1 MKRLFTLFILNATML
16 GVRAA
21 DTTIANL
28 TSTATIADPWRMPWE
43 NPGVLDYSITFN
55 GLTNLILN
63 GMANQAFAQ
72 AAAQAATNGF
82 PWGVLYDPVGAGT
95 TAAQNATNLLGQV
108 YLLLSGGTETG
119 PVLSSSSTTNAP
131 SGPEL
136 VTAHWVRSL
145 LANGFV
151 GYASTNVDIN
161 ATNPGSGQLMFTFS
175 GTIPVTNNR
184 VYVAPNS
191 GDYLGGV
198 MTTNTFQTLQGPA
211 SINIFAAALGGS
223 GGPSLSIHAE
233 VYYSYDKTNWF
244 GDFTSGNQTI
254 AIGITNLYQFVVSF
268 PTITATNASGFF
280 IERRLKV
287 GTATGATH
295 PNLMFLIGTNA
306 VSGTNDASHT
316 FFSGS
321 VSGNQPVTLT
331 GDATGSGTGSIAVTV
346 TNLQQGLITNKVHWT
361 NVVSLTNSQFQKVDM
376 QIKEGDFETNA
387 GFAFLGIIN
396 KSTTNYQS
404 AVIYVHN
411 TTGSVVPI
419 TAPVNVFTNGFNSY
433 TVTNYSVVLF
443 TYHPLFNWTNMLVF
457 PMN

>member
-1 MKRLFTLFILNATML
+1 MTRLFALAILVCSTWNTL
-16 GVRAA
+16 AA
-21 DTTIANL
+21 DSTIGNL
-28 TSTATIADPWRMPWE
+28 TPITTVPDPYRMPWE
-43 NPGVLDYSITFN
+43 NPGVQDFYITFSS
-55 GLTNLILN
+55 LTNQILA
-63 GMANQAFAQ
+63 GMANQSFATT
-72 AAAQAATNGF
+72 AAQNVTNGF
-82 PWGVLYDPVGAGT
+82 PWGALYDPVGAGT

-119 PVLSSSSTTNAP
+119 PVFSSSSTTNAP

-151 GYASTNVDIN
+151 GYASTNVDIT
-161 ATNPGSGQLMFTFS
+161 ATNPGSGQLMYTFS

-211 SINIFAAALGGS
+211 SINIFAAGLGGS
-223 GGPSLSIHAE
+223 GSPSLSIHAE

-244 GDFTSGNQTI
+244 GDFTSGNQSI
-254 AIGITNLYQFVVSF
+254 VLGATNLYQFVVAF
-268 PTITATNASGFF
+268 PTITSTNASGFY

-287 GTATGATH
+287 GTAAGATH

-321 VSGNQPVTLT
+321 VSGNQPVTLS
-331 GDATGSGTGSIAVTV
+331 GDATGSGTGSIVVTV
-346 TNLQQGLITNKVHWT
+346 TNLQQAIITNHVYWT
-361 NVVSLTNSQFQKVDM
+361 NVVSLTNSQFQKINLSV
-376 QIKEGDFETNA
+376 KEGDFETNA
-387 GFAFLGIIN
+387 GFAFLGVTG

-404 AVIYVHN
+404 SVVYVHN

-419 TAPVNVFTNGFNSY
+419 TAPPNTFTNGFNSY
-433 TVTNYSVVLF
+433 TVTNYSVVLL
-443 TYHPLFNWTNMLVF
+443 TYHPLFNWTNMIVMPLW
-457 PMN
+457 